1 MSHFSLT
8 KFLFFKNR
16 TTLND
21 KKFFFIFTQRH
32 TFHSFFP
39 SLPQQTLHIPTYTY
53 TYNLYLYSAV
63 YCISISF
70 FFFFHLTTGNT
81 GIRVK
86 IVLYRDAETE
96 RVNNT
101 LSNVVWCR
109 FSGIV
114 LRRTKKLRTRS
125 SGPSTRTFIY
135 VYIIHI

>member
-1 MSHFSLT
+1 MTKNSFS
-8 KFLFFKNR
+8 FLPNG
-16 TTLND
+16 TL
-21 KKFFFIFTQRH
+21 FIRSFRP
-32 TFHSFFP
+32 FHNKHCTYP
-39 SLPQQTLHIPTYTY
+39 RIHIHIIYTY
-53 TYNLYLYSAV
+53 TQQYTVFQSL
-63 YCISISF
+63 